1 MVLSYSGVLRLVH
14 DLAAHV
20 ELRALRIEVEALHS
34 DLQHEMDARGGGSAA
49 VLGGRHFTDR
59 ARAEEVTWSDEIV
72 GMPLLKRRRNRD
84 QHVVKKV
91 CRVQDEPCPPA
102 PRDRA

>member
-1 MVLSYSGVLRLVH
+1 MLSYSGVLRLVH